1 MPSGPEQAVAA
12 LAEWEGVGAEQYD
25 EMINRMSVA
34 DVALPGSLVH
44 VAGPVANGWR
54 VFDVW
59 ESPEALDRF
68 RRGTLMPILE
78 QAGFP
83 IPKVW
88 TRPAGPTSPW
98 WSTLPTYADTHRR
111 SKRRSISPA
120 SRPCRT
126 RRSTRRHP
134 DCAFGYA
141 NEMAGS
147 RSPSRTTAWDSIPSL
162 NRELAASRTSPTGSR
177 LQEGRYRSGRRP
189 GRGPP

>member
-78 QAGFP
+78 LSFALYFTGALWFAFDKRIYTSVPFILLFQLGFLY
-83 IPKVW
+83 VGVSSLLQG
-88 TRPAGPTSPW
+88 RLRFSESAPA
-98 WSTLPTYADTHRR
+98 AVV
-111 SKRRSISPA
+111 A
-120 SRPCRT
+120 EEQT
-126 RRSTRRHP
+126 RR
-134 DCAFGYA
+134 
-141 NEMAGS
+141 
-147 RSPSRTTAWDSIPSL
+147 
-162 NRELAASRTSPTGSR
+162 AA
-177 LQEGRYRSGRRP
+177 
-189 GRGPP
+189 

>member
-12 LAEWEGVGAEQYD
+12 LAEWEGVGAERYD

-44 VAGPVANGWR
+44 VAGPVADGWR

-83 IPKVW
+83 VPKVW
-88 TRPAGPTSPW
+88 TWPVYNALSPPTEEV
-98 WSTLPTYADTHRR
+98 R
-111 SKRRSISPA
+111 A
-120 SRPCRT
+120 SRLRIVAAQNAERRRLERNLHDGAQPGRGPCRT
-126 RRSTRRHP
+126 RSG
-134 DCAFGYA
+134 A
-141 NEMAGS
+141 
-147 RSPSRTTAWDSIPSL
+147 
-162 NRELAASRTSPTGSR
+162 
-177 LQEGRYRSGRRP
+177 GRR
-189 GRGPP
+189 GPA

>member
-83 IPKVW
+83 IP
-88 TRPAGPTSPW
+88 RCGPGRCTTPC
-98 WSTLPTYADTHRR
+98 PHRR
-111 SKRRSISPA
+111 RRCGPRGYGSSP
-120 SRPCRT
+120 PRT
-126 RRSTRRHP
+126 PS
-134 DCAFGYA
+134 A
-141 NEMAGS
+141 AG
-147 RSPSRTTAWDSIPSL
+147 
-162 NRELAASRTSPTGSR
+162 
-177 LQEGRYRSGRRP
+177 
-189 GRGPP
+189 